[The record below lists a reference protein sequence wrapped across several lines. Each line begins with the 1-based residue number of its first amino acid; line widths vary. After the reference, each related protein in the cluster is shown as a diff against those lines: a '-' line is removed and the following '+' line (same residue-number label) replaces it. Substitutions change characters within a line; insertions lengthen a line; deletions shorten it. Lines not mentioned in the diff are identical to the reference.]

1 MHIVV
6 CIKQIIDP
14 EIPTEQF
21 KLDPASK
28 RQVRGGLSLVISAY
42 DQNAV
47 EVALQ
52 LTREGGWDDHRAQR
66 GGAGSPGC
74 HQERHGHGGRRR
86 GAGERIR
93 PSRGPI
99 PLAWRISWP
108 RPSGRSGTPDLV
120 LTGCVSGD
128 TGNKMIGP
136 LLAEELGL
144 PCLSFVSR
152 LEVTD
157 RTVVARRIMEDGY
170 ERVEGPLPLVASIL
184 SDDGNVPRYSKL
196 KDIMAAARKTVPV
209 WNAADLGVAAAKVG
223 AAGRRLDL
231 RDVTVPH
238 RESRCEVV
246 GGETPAE
253 QAERLATSI
262 ARVEGAFDRGAW
274 EAGSWLTCSSWQ
286 RRRAVVPR
294 AIHWRCSAPR
304 ARSPGA
310 RRER

>member
-52 LTREGGWDDHRAQR
+52 LREKAGGTITVLSVGAPEAQ
-66 GGAGSPGC
+66 GAIKSAMGMGADAGVLVTDPAFAGSDSFGVA
-74 HQERHGHGGRRR
+74 H
-86 GAGERIR
+86 I
-93 PSRGPI
+93 
-99 PLAWRISWP
+99 LAQAVRKI
-108 RPSGRSGTPDLV
+108 GNPDLV

-128 TGNKMIGP
+128 TGNKMVGP
-136 LLAEELGL
+136 LLAEELVL

-157 RTVVARRIMEDGY
+157 RMVVARRIMEDGY

-223 AAGRRLDL
+223 ATGRRLDL

-253 QAERLATSI
+253 QAERLAL
-262 ARVEGAFDRGAW
+262 R
-274 EAGSWLTCSSWQ
+274 L
-286 RRRAVVPR
+286 
-294 AIHWRCSAPR
+294 
-304 ARSPGA
+304 
-310 RRER
+310 RELKVI